1 MYAAGVDI
9 GKPGGY
15 ALSKA
20 SRVVACSGMVQLP
33 GALMN
38 AVCSAVD
45 GTLKHLLAHGTTQGS
60 PVPTFT
66 MDQLHELVGF
76 PEVWAFEKRWAK

>member
-1 MYAAGVDI
+1 MDGASVDI
-9 GKPGGY
+9 GKLGGY

-38 AVCSAVD
+38 A
-45 GTLKHLLAHGTTQGS
+45 
-60 PVPTFT
+60 
-66 MDQLHELVGF
+66 
-76 PEVWAFEKRWAK
+76 

>member
-1 MYAAGVDI
+1 
-9 GKPGGY
+9 
-15 ALSKA
+15 
-20 SRVVACSGMVQLP
+20 
-33 GALMN
+33 MN

>member
-1 MYAAGVDI
+1 MYAASVDI

-20 SRVVACSGMVQLP
+20 SRVVACSGMVRLP

-38 AVCSAVD
+38 A
-45 GTLKHLLAHGTTQGS
+45 
-60 PVPTFT
+60 
-66 MDQLHELVGF
+66 
-76 PEVWAFEKRWAK
+76 